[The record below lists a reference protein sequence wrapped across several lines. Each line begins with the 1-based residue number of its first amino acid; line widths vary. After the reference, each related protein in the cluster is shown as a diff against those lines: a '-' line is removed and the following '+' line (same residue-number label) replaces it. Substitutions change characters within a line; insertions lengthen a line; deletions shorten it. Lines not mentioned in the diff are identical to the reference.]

1 MGAISRLSQEA
12 MVGEIDDLMHEVALA
27 NRMLFEMGL
36 ADSSTIERGH
46 VSLRVPGQPDRFVI
60 KALGPALSMTKAEHM
75 VVVDVNGFKVGGPKE
90 LNLPNEVKMHS
101 CILRERPEINSVVH
115 VHPRYTVLMSVLQEQ
130 LGPMCIEG
138 QQLFSEPLPMFP
150 SPRLII
156 REEDGVEVAQLLG
169 KRDAILLQGHGAAT
183 VGADMEDSMTNMLH
197 LEEQARMN
205 YLAFCAAGKDHPV
218 IRPEQQREFAQN
230 MRLLGEQEHLK
241 PEVAPTRRKPSGVWL
256 HYARLAAEGE

>member
-1 MGAISRLSQEA
+1 MSEL
-12 MVGEIDDLMHEVALA
+12 DDVMEEVALA
-27 NRMLFEMGL
+27 HRMLFEIGL

-46 VSLRVPGQPDRFVI
+46 VSFRVPGSPDQFVI
-60 KALGPALSMTKAEHM
+60 KALGPALSLAGKEHM
-75 VVVDVNGFKVGGPKE
+75 VVVDMNGFKAGGPKG

-101 CILRERPEINSVVH
+101 CILRERPEVNSVVH

-138 QQLFSEPLPMFP
+138 MQLFEEPLPMFP

-156 REEDGVEVAQLLG
+156 REEDGVEVAKLLG

-183 VGADMEDSMTNMLH
+183 VGADMEDSITNMLH

-205 YLAFCAAGKDHPV
+205 YLAYCAAGKDHAV
-218 IRPEQQREFAQN
+218 ITPEQRAEFSQN
-230 MRLLGEQEHLK
+230 ARRLGEQEHLK
-241 PEVAPTRRKPSGVWL
+241 PEVKPTPRKPSGVWV
-256 HYARLAAEGE
+256 HYAKLASER

>member
-1 MGAISRLSQEA
+1 MSEL
-12 MVGEIDDLMHEVALA
+12 DDVMDEVALA

-46 VSLRVPGQPDRFVI
+46 VSFRVPSQPDRFVI
-60 KALGPALSMTKAEHM
+60 KALGPALSMTHKDHM
-75 VVVDVNGFKVGGPKE
+75 VVVDLNGFKVDGPKE

-101 CILRERPEINSVVH
+101 CILRERPDINSVVH

-138 QQLFSEPLPMFP
+138 MQMFAKPMPMFP

-156 REEDGVEVAQLLG
+156 REEDGTEVAKLLG
-169 KRDAILLQGHGAAT
+169 DGEAILLQGHGAAT
-183 VGADMEDSMTNMLH
+183 VGADMEDSVTNMLL

-205 YLAFCAAGKDHPV
+205 YLAFCAAGRDHPV
-218 IRPEQQREFAQN
+218 IRGEQMADFGRN
-230 MRLLGEQEHLK
+230 MRLLGEQAHLK
-241 PEVAPTRRKPSGVWL
+241 PDVAPTPRKPSGIWL
-256 HYARLAAEGE
+256 HYAQLAERK

>member
-1 MGAISRLSQEA
+1 MTEL
-12 MVGEIDDLMHEVALA
+12 DDVMHAVALA
-27 NRMLFEMGL
+27 NRVLFAMGL

-46 VSLRVPGQPDRFVI
+46 VSFRVPGQPDRFVI
-60 KALGPALSMTKAEHM
+60 KALGPALSMTYKDHM
-75 VVVDVNGFKVGGPKE
+75 VVVDMNGFKVGGPQD

-101 CILRERPEINSVVH
+101 CILRERPDVNSVVH

-138 QQLFSEPLPMFP
+138 MPLFAKPLPMFP

-156 REEDGVEVAQLLG
+156 REEDGAEVAQLLG
-169 KRDAILLQGHGAAT
+169 DSPAILLQGHGAAT
-183 VGADMEDSMTNMLH
+183 VGADMEDSVTNMLH

-218 IRPEQQREFAQN
+218 ISREQQAAFGQN

-241 PEVAPTRRKPSGVWL
+241 PEVAPTARKPGGVWL
-256 HYARLAAEGE
+256 HYARLAEQA